1 MNNGSNSNNFK
12 TAMFADCLANSKEIF
27 QLIDQVFPLDSCRYY
42 EVLPLKL
49 FGNDLTL
56 GMLDPRNE
64 DSIKFVNSIAK
75 VFKYNLEIQLIDL
88 QTHQI
93 ILANYPQNSPPAHQR
108 ESDQNK
114 TIIDTN
120 FNPNAPLKGID
131 QRRMIDSAPT
141 IISQPEETSRGKFD
155 LDPEL
160 PELPDLPPDLD
171 FLKDLE
177 LTPKRKN
184 QGATS
189 KADANATLF
198 EIPPEFLPQKAANN
212 LDDKATIIAGNP
224 AELLA
229 QETSQV
235 EPEIDF
241 DEAQISQLI
250 AETLGKISPEKIQPE
265 TADFLPQLILI
276 QLSWQSLLEAA
287 FKHHTEYIILTPYSD
302 RGSIVAQKNKLTQ
315 SQIEEVSLP
324 IFCSLIDEIKRMA
337 RLPLNTAAHPK
348 KVVFERFHHQ
358 ERILLRLEFELDQE
372 RETVGIQILRDQALK
387 IYEQQQLD
395 RVSEQA
401 LQLAKQLEKTL
412 RRIQASFD
420 SAELSNLRELQNVH
434 SRINHQL
441 RLLDKP

>member
-1 MNNGSNSNNFK
+1 
-12 TAMFADCLANSKEIF
+12 
-27 QLIDQVFPLDSCRYY
+27 
-42 EVLPLKL
+42 
-49 FGNDLTL
+49 
-56 GMLDPRNE
+56 
-64 DSIKFVNSIAK
+64 
-75 VFKYNLEIQLIDL
+75 
-88 QTHQI
+88 
-93 ILANYPQNSPPAHQR
+93 
-108 ESDQNK
+108 
-114 TIIDTN
+114 
-120 FNPNAPLKGID
+120 
-131 QRRMIDSAPT
+131 
-141 IISQPEETSRGKFD
+141 
-155 LDPEL
+155 
-160 PELPDLPPDLD
+160 
-171 FLKDLE
+171 
-177 LTPKRKN
+177 
-184 QGATS
+184 
-189 KADANATLF
+189 LF
-198 EIPPEFLPQKAANN
+198 EIPPEFLPHKAANN
-212 LDDKATIIAGNP
+212 LDDKPTVIAGNP

-250 AETLGKISPEKIQPE
+250 AETLGKIPSEGIQPK
-265 TADFLPQLILI
+265 TADFLPQLIS
-276 QLSWQSLLEAA
+276 QLSWLKLLEEA
-287 FKHHTEYIILTPYSD
+287 FKHHTEYIILTRHSD
-302 RGSIVAQKNKLTQ
+302 RGSIVAQQNKLTQ

-348 KVVFERFHHQ
+348 KVVFERFHDQ

-372 RETVGIQILRDQALK
+372 RETVGIQILRDRALK

>member
-1 MNNGSNSNNFK
+1 MNNGSNSNNFT

-27 QLIDQVFPLDSCRYY
+27 QLIDQVFPLDSCRHY

-49 FGNDLTL
+49 VGIDLTL
-56 GMLDPRNE
+56 GMLDPHNE
-64 DSIKFVNSIAK
+64 DSFRFVNSIAK

-131 QRRMIDSAPT
+131 QRRIVDSAPT
-141 IISQPEETSRGKFD
+141 IISQPDKASCGKFD

-184 QGATS
+184 QGAS

-235 EPEIDF
+235 EPDVAF

-250 AETLGKISPEKIQPE
+250 AETLGKIPPEKIQPE
-265 TADFLPQLILI
+265 TADFLPQLIS
-276 QLSWQSLLEAA
+276 QLSWQSLLEEA
-287 FKHHTEYIILTPYSD
+287 FKHHTEYIILTRHSD

-337 RLPLNTAAHPK
+337 RLPLNTTEHPK
-348 KVVFERFHHQ
+348 KVVFERFYDQ

-372 RETVGIQILRDQALK
+372 RETVSIQILRDRALK
-387 IYEQQQLD
+387 IYEQQKLD
-395 RVSEQA
+395 RISEKA
-401 LQLAKQLEKTL
+401 LQLAKQLEETL

-441 RLLDKP
+441 RLLDKQ